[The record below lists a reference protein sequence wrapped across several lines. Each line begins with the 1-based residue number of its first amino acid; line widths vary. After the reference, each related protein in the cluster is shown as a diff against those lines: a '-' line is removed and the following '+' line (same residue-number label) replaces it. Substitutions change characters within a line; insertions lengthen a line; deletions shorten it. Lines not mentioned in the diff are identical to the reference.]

1 MMSPEIERE
10 MIRRHRNGTIRFDHE
25 GEFWRDDEKR
35 TVKMMFEEGYGISEI
50 AFAVGRSEPAVMQQ
64 IEKMDLY
71 QRTLN
76 PKRHKSPPKAPTCLC
91 DSCSLDLSACP
102 RCEALRMG
110 YNAMYDLLNSGKLK
124 GFRNG
129 RVWRIPKLAIKEYIL
144 ESARIKV
151 KEERVR

>member
-35 TVKMMFEEGYGISEI
+35 TVKMMFEEGYGIPEI

-102 RCEALRMG
+102 RCEAHL
-110 YNAMYDLLNSGKLK
+110 S
-124 GFRNG
+124 
-129 RVWRIPKLAIKEYIL
+129 VQEV
-144 ESARIKV
+144 E
-151 KEERVR
+151 

>member
-1 MMSPEIERE
+1 MQAGGLFYGVRFFVAVPSGLTVRGTGEEKERKTMMSPEIERE

-102 RCEALRMG
+102 RCEAHL
-110 YNAMYDLLNSGKLK
+110 S
-124 GFRNG
+124 
-129 RVWRIPKLAIKEYIL
+129 VQEV
-144 ESARIKV
+144 E
-151 KEERVR
+151 